1 MQKQTQIVPVYYN
14 NLPIADTTLEI
25 ISYQPN
31 VWVTDGLAAS
41 RMIQTLIRLGYQRP
55 TGYEVLVD
63 KVRFVSPRTR

>member
-14 NLPIADTTLEI
+14 YLLVTDTTLEI
-25 ISYQPN
+25 MSYQPN
-31 VWVTDGLAAS
+31 IWVTDGLAAS

-63 KVRFVSPRTR
+63 KVRFVGPK